1 MLTQFSLPSNI
12 VAVCLYLII
21 TIIFSIKVG
30 SEFEDE
36 IFEGLQRALRES
48 KKIVVLSGLTLKD
61 YNLMKLG
68 EFDFIIISSALQ
80 SIIQIE
86 AKKGNNKKNK
96 EDAETQ
102 LKRGQSF
109 FEENFPFPKSEN
121 WKYVKMMCFG
131 ESVEKDVCE
140 NCKPFILG
148 SNLIKEN
155 TIQSVREE
163 IADQFLLF
171 LNTFFDGYLKGKI
184 TIFENYI
191 LADLHLLIL

>member
-1 MLTQFSLPSNI
+1 MEQKHNYKI
-12 VAVCLYLII
+12 LINFFQI
-21 TIIFSIKVG
+21 QVG

-36 IFEGLQRALRES
+36 IFEGLQRAFGES
-48 KKIVVLSGLTLKD
+48 KNSVVLSGLTLKD

-121 WKYVKMMCFG
+121 WKNVKMMCFG
-131 ESVEKDVCE
+131 ESVEKDICE
-140 NCKPFILG
+140 NCKQFILG

-163 IADQFLLF
+163 IADQFISF
-171 LNTFFDGYLKGKI
+171 LNTFFDGNLQGKI
-184 TIFENYI
+184 AGFGVTFWLICNFSYNIFTV
-191 LADLHLLIL
+191 